1 MDISHCSCTEMK
13 KRERER
19 WRDILVLRI
28 VLSSCRIDEMF
39 SSILFIT
46 IQNLPTRKKKRRLY
60 RCRLIVRVVRAFM
73 KHSIPYF
80 INYILNIN
88 EMCQYTQG
96 LFLTTEQKS
105 ISYIFTGENE
115 YICTNVLSH
124 NTNSTFIKWYCS
136 NRTNTN

>member
-39 SSILFIT
+39 SSILFII
-46 IQNLPTRKKKRRLY
+46 IQNLPTRKKNADCIAVDSLFVL
-60 RCRLIVRVVRAFM
+60 CA
-73 KHSIPYF
+73 HSIPYF